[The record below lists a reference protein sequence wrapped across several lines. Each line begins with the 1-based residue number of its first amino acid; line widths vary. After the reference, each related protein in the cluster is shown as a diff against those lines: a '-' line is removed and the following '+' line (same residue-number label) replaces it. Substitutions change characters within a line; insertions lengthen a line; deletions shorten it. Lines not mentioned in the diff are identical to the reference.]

1 MYEKTDKF
9 VLKGVNLS
17 IPVGSRVALVGSTG
31 SGKTTIAH
39 LLLGLLSPTSG
50 SLLLDGIE
58 LADNEVPSWQN
69 NCALVPQDIR
79 LMNSGIKEKYCIWI
93 DPDAVSDDE
102 IWIALKAAC
111 LVDVVNQMPYGIYT
125 IVGED
130 GVKLSG
136 GQVNVYLWLELS
148 LGVQASWCWM
158 KPLVL

>member
-79 LMNSGIKEKYCIWI
+79 LII
-93 DPDAVSDDE
+93 
-102 IWIALKAAC
+102 
-111 LVDVVNQMPYGIYT
+111 
-125 IVGED
+125 
-130 GVKLSG
+130 
-136 GQVNVYLWLELS
+136 
-148 LGVQASWCWM
+148 
-158 KPLVL
+158 LVLKKILHLDAILMQSVMMKYGLLSKPPVWLMW